1 MRFLKRL
8 FVTLLVLFALAA
20 GIGMLLP
27 RHVHVAR
34 STTIEAPP
42 ATVFALVNGY
52 RRFNEWSPWA
62 GLDPQTNY
70 TYSGPPTGTGAKM
83 AWVGDPKK
91 VGSGSQE
98 IVESRPFELV
108 RTKLDFAGQG
118 VSEASFRLA
127 PAGQGTQV
135 TWTLDMDMG
144 AGPVGRWFGLFMGR
158 MIGPDYEKGLA
169 GLKKLGE
176 SMPKIDFAHLDLKR
190 VDVAARPLAVLATSS
205 PTRDPAAIGK
215 AIGAAYGEIG
225 KFMHAQGLRMGG
237 APQTIE
243 TGPFDG
249 PAYAFEASIPVAGT
263 PAAPVAAD
271 SRVQLRTGYA
281 GPALQVIHRGSYG
294 NLAATWEQIH
304 AYLRVNGLE
313 MSDHGWE
320 EYVTDPG
327 STPEA
332 ELVTHVVVPVKG

>member
-1 MRFLKRL
+1 MRILKRL
-8 FVTLLVLFALAA
+8 FLAVFIVLVLAA

-27 RHVHVAR
+27 RQVHVERA
-34 STTIEAPP
+34 TTIDAPP

-62 GLDPQTNY
+62 ALDPQAKY
-70 TYSGPPTGTGAKM
+70 TISGPPTGVGAKM

-98 IVESRPFELV
+98 ILESRPGELV
-108 RTKLDFAGQG
+108 RTKLDFTGQG

-127 PAGQGTQV
+127 PAGPGTRV
-135 TWTLDMDMG
+135 TWTFDTDMG

-176 SMPKIDFAHLDLKR
+176 SMPKVDFARLDVKR
-190 VDVAARPLAVLATSS
+190 VDVAARPLAVLATRSAK
-205 PTRDPAAIGK
+205 DPVAIGK
-215 AIGAAYGEIG
+215 AIAIAYGEIG
-225 KFMHAQGLRMGG
+225 KFMHAQKLSMGG

-243 TGPFDG
+243 AGPFDG
-249 PAYAFEASIPVAGT
+249 ADYVFEASIPVAGT
-263 PAAPVAAD
+263 PAAPVPAD
-271 SRVQLRTGYA
+271 SRVQLRSGYA
-281 GPALQVIHRGSYG
+281 GPALQVIHKGAYG
-294 NLAATWEQIH
+294 NLSATWEQIH
-304 AYLRVNGLE
+304 AYMVANGLE
-313 MSDHGWE
+313 GNGNGWE

-332 ELVTHVVVPVKG
+332 DLVTHVFVPIKS